1 MEKLRSYED
10 FIFMANMMFKTLG
23 YDLFHTPKP
32 WWRYLLVRGYFVLC
46 TISNFYEASM
56 VTTRIIE
63 WESLAGSPSK
73 IMRQGLHFFYMLSSQ
88 LKFITFM
95 INRKRLLQ
103 LSHRLK
109 ELYPHKEQNQRK
121 YEVNKYYLSCSTRNV
136 LYVYY
141 FVMVVM
147 ALEPL
152 VQSCIMYLIGF
163 GKADFTYKRIFP
175 TRLTFDSEKPLGY
188 VLAYVIDFT
197 YSQFI
202 VNVSLG
208 TDLWMMCV
216 SSQIS
221 MHLGYLANM
230 LASIRPSPETEQQ
243 DCDFLASII
252 KRHQLMIRL
261 QKDVNYVFGLL
272 LASNLFTTS
281 CLLCCMAY
289 YTVVEGFNWEGISY
303 MMLFASV
310 AAQFYVV
317 SSHGQ
322 MLIDLSTNLAK
333 AAFESK
339 WYEGSLRYK
348 KEILILMAQAQR
360 PLEISAR
367 GVIIISLDTFKI
379 LMTITYRFF
388 AVIRQTVEK

>member
-208 TDLWMMCV
+208 IDLWMMCV

-252 KRHQLMIRL
+252 KRHQLMIR
-261 QKDVNYVFGLL
+261 
-272 LASNLFTTS
+272 
-281 CLLCCMAY
+281 
-289 YTVVEGFNWEGISY
+289 
-303 MMLFASV
+303 
-310 AAQFYVV
+310 
-317 SSHGQ
+317 
-322 MLIDLSTNLAK
+322 
-333 AAFESK
+333 
-339 WYEGSLRYK
+339 
-348 KEILILMAQAQR
+348 
-360 PLEISAR
+360 
-367 GVIIISLDTFKI
+367 
-379 LMTITYRFF
+379 
-388 AVIRQTVEK
+388 